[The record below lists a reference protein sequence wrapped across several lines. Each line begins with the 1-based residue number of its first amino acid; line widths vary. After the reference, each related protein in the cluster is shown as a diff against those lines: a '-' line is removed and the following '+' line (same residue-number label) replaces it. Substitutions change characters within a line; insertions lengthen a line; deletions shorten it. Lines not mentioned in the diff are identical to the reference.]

1 MCRVLRSRFP
11 SSRLL
16 CFYFCYSLPTF
27 PRELFDNLLSWL
39 LSPLG
44 YMCRWTE
51 RAPPVR
57 IERMLSRN
65 PSCLFFFFTGAALN
79 SGLFSALVG
88 AKNQPLVLF
97 YDGFFSF
104 LPSCESFELH
114 CKKARSRAVK
124 LELYSLCTDVQVRL
138 IIWKKDVSKFRTK
151 ICLKISFRSCRTKP
165 N

>member
-51 RAPPVR
+51 RALPVR

-65 PSCLFFFFTGAALN
+65 PSCLFFFFYWSCIEFWSIFCTCGCKKSASRPL
-79 SGLFSALVG
+79 LRWIFSL
-88 AKNQPLVLF
+88 P
-97 YDGFFSF
+97 SF
-104 LPSCESFELH
+104 LWEFWTALQEGSLQSSEARAIFSLH
-114 CKKARSRAVK
+114 RRSSSANY
-124 LELYSLCTDVQVRL
+124 LEEGRL
-138 IIWKKDVSKFRTK
+138 QI
-151 ICLKISFRSCRTKP
+151 
-165 N
+165 

>member
-51 RAPPVR
+51 RALPVR
-57 IERMLSRN
+57 IERCFLVTR
-65 PSCLFFFFTGAALN
+65 PVFFFFTGAALN

-97 YDGFFSF
+97 YDGFFPF

-138 IIWKKDVSKFRTK
+138 IIWKKDVSRFRTK
-151 ICLKISFRSCRTKP
+151 IQL
-165 N
+165 